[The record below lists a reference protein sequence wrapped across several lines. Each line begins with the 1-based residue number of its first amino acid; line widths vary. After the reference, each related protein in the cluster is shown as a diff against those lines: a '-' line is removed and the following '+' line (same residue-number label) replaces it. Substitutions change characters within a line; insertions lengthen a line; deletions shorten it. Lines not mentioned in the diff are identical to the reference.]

1 MHSILV
7 MDSVIGAG
15 AMAAV
20 DGAAEYLF
28 HSSHVYE
35 SVFYG
40 KTAISD
46 CPDLTRQCT

>member
-1 MHSILV
+1 MHSVTVL
-7 MDSVIGAG
+7 DSRIGAG

-20 DGAAEYLF
+20 EGAAEYLF
-28 HSSHVYE
+28 LSIHVYE